1 MNRVKATRW
10 PGFVIMTSIES
21 LRPPRTAVASLLPV
35 LLVASIAFACW
46 AFVLNGSGTG
56 MFVWA
61 MTRLNIPPVSSMEPI
76 EHMWTWVYVV
86 QMVGMWWGMM
96 LLPIAIAFYR
106 DRQTSAVRQILAF
119 LLGYS
124 LVWFG
129 FAVIATGLQWTLE
142 RAGLV
147 HAFMMWSLSAE
158 LSCVLLVGAG
168 AYQMLPAH
176 EKHRSACKFAT
187 VSLQAGLTYGRSCMI
202 SSAPLMLLF
211 FAGGTMNLVW
221 MLGLTLFV
229 CVERN
234 LPNPVVFDRI
244 SGAGL
249 IALGL
254 WCVVGT

>member
-1 MNRVKATRW
+1 
-10 PGFVIMTSIES
+10 MTSIEH
-21 LRPPRTAVASLLPV
+21 LRPPQKAVAGFVSV
-35 LLVASIAFACW
+35 LLVVALALACW
-46 AFVLNGSGTG
+46 AFVLNGSATG
-56 MFVWA
+56 MSVWA

-76 EHMWTWVYVV
+76 EYIWTRVYVV
-86 QMVGMWWGMM
+86 RMVGMWWGMM
-96 LLPIAIAFYR
+96 LAMMFLPIAIVFYR
-106 DRQTSAVRQILAF
+106 DRQSSGVRQTLAF
-119 LLGYS
+119 LLRYS
-124 LVWFG
+124 LVWLG
-129 FAVIATGLQWTLE
+129 FAVVAMGLQWILE

-158 LSCVLLVGAG
+158 LSCFLLVGAG
-168 AYQMLPAH
+168 VYQLSLAH
-176 EKHRSACKFAT
+176 EKHRNACKFAT
-187 VSLQAGLTYGRSCMI
+187 VSLQAGLTYGRSCVI

-234 LPNPVVFDRI
+234 LPNPGMFDRI

-254 WCVVGT
+254 WCGGGT